1 MKSYQERLKVRI
13 RLDEERR
20 EAERVREEEKKTE
33 EVLLKVRE
41 VVGGDVKKVG
51 DAKVVEKVKEA
62 KETFEKAIT

>member
-1 MKSYQERLKVRI
+1 LEVRI
-13 RLDEERR
+13 RHEKERR

-62 KETFEKAIT
+62 KETFEMAIT